1 VKLHSVT
8 RTLIACFIA
17 SGAAAFAV
25 ILVFRDFRPLVTES
39 FLVSFCLSTPI
50 AFVSRFLV
58 PPVMQRIGL
67 SGWKLTAALS
77 VVLAVSAAI
86 GSLLGTTLLLVIGL
100 VLPQQFWANYYFFVR
115 ITAAMVIVSGL
126 VSRFHER
133 MTSQLR
139 QTQLDKERAQK
150 AELEAK
156 LSALESRIHPHFL
169 FNTLNSISA
178 LISRD
183 PKKAEEMLGRLSS
196 LLRNSLNSTREGL
209 IPLES
214 ELRIVDDYL
223 EIQKA
228 RLGDRLAFSFE
239 VHDGVGRFLVPPF
252 SVQSI
257 VENAVKHGIAPKED
271 GGRVEIMAERNANL
285 LRVDV
290 RDTGEGFSL
299 ADMAAGHGLDNLISR
314 LDTLFGSAA
323 SLQVG
328 RDGKCCVVSL
338 RIPV

>member
-17 SGAAAFAV
+17 SAAAAFAV
-25 ILVFRDFRPLVTES
+25 ILVFRDFRPLVPVS

-67 SGWKLTAALS
+67 SGWKLTVALS

-86 GSLLGTTLLLVIGL
+86 GSLVGITLLLAIGL
-100 VLPQQFWANYYFFVR
+100 VPAPFWANYYFFVR

-139 QTQLDKERAQK
+139 QTQLEKERAQK

-156 LSALESRIHPHFL
+156 LSSLESRIHTHFL

-183 PKKAEEMLGRLSS
+183 PKQAEEMLGRLSS

-271 GGRVEIMAERNANL
+271 GGRVEVMAERNANL

-314 LDTLFGSAA
+314 LDILFGSDA

-328 RDGKCCVVSL
+328 RDGKWCVVSL